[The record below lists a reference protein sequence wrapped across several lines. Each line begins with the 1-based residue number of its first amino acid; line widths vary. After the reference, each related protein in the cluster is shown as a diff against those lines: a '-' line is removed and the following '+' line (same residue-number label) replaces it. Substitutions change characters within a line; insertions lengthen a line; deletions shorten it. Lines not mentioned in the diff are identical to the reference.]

1 MCDYKCGEESES
13 DDMNDNDSSINDE
26 YVDSSDDEF
35 CEVREKVAR
44 KLNFECL
51 NANHPGFRPWDAE
64 DLRNYDGSDR
74 AYGTECRSF
83 CAKRRREGGHRVHE
97 LTICDNCQHSLNEYL
112 KGLNTQNDVMGMKTR
127 GDTLKLSKK
136 IIELEAEMESLKRQ
150 LIQISDS
157 DIAELRQKLKD
168 FEMKQNTP

>member
-1 MCDYKCGEESES
+1 M
-13 DDMNDNDSSINDE
+13 
-26 YVDSSDDEF
+26 
-35 CEVREKVAR
+35 
-44 KLNFECL
+44 
-51 NANHPGFRPWDAE
+51 
-64 DLRNYDGSDR
+64 
-74 AYGTECRSF
+74 
-83 CAKRRREGGHRVHE
+83 HE